1 VHGER
6 INDPSGKYS
15 LLNIVLTMAQDERA
29 MNLVP
34 GALKLYCQDMQIP
47 LYDPPLDF
55 ALAVKGTRL
64 ESLLIS
70 LIESARVELSQ
81 KQANVPDVVEQVR
94 EILGKDPEADLAA
107 VALP

>member
-1 VHGER
+1 MHGET

-15 LLNIVLTMAQDERA
+15 LLKVILTMAQNERA

-34 GALKLYCQDMQIP
+34 GALKLYCQDLQIP

-64 ESLLIS
+64 ESLLLS
-70 LIESARVELSQ
+70 LIESARIEQSQ

-94 EILGKDPEADLAA
+94 EILGKDPETDLA
-107 VALP
+107 VITLP